1 MSSLTFS
8 FATLSD
14 ATVVQRLLLNCGL
27 PNEDVHQHLDH
38 FIVAKD
44 GDQLAGVIGLQL
56 LGRTGLLRS
65 LAVDSRYRN
74 QGLGKA
80 LYAKLVGYAHL
91 RGIAKL
97 YLLTL
102 TTQEYFSKLGFE
114 KVDRA
119 DVPPEIGTTAEFRDL
134 CPSTAVCLA
143 KDIQNEARYFPKEVL
158 RLRPDVPGARMW
170 GVALQKTMLTYF
182 EVDPQSR
189 FERHSH
195 ESEQITM
202 VLKGELYFEIDE
214 RVVRVNE
221 GEVIAIP
228 SNLPHAVFTK
238 ELSVEAVDAWSPLMG
253 KYDED
258 LG

>member
-1 MSSLTFS
+1 MTRLAFS
-8 FATLSD
+8 FATHSD
-14 ATVVQRLLLNCGL
+14 GTAVRQLLADCGL

-44 GDQLAGVIGLQL
+44 GNELAGVIGLQL
-56 LGRTGLLRS
+56 LGRIGLLRS

-80 LYAKLVGYAHL
+80 LYAKLAGHAHL
-91 RGIAKL
+91 LGITRL

-102 TTQEYFSKLGFE
+102 TAEEYFSRLGFE
-114 KVDRA
+114 NVDRA
-119 DVPPEIGTTAEFRDL
+119 RVPSEVSATAEFRDL
-134 CPSTAVCLA
+134 CPTTAICLA
-143 KDIQNEARYFPKEVL
+143 KDIQREAHYFPKEVL

-170 GVALQKTMLTYF
+170 GVALEKTMLTYF
-182 EVDPQSR
+182 EVDPHSR

-195 ESEQITM
+195 ASEQITM
-202 VLKGELYFEIDE
+202 VLKGELFFEMDE

-228 SNLPHAVFTK
+228 SNVPHAVFTK
-238 ELSVEAVDAWSPLMG
+238 ELSAEAVDAWSPLMG
-253 KYDED
+253 KYDKNQ
-258 LG
+258 G